1 MIMTRLDTLFGT
13 DTNTNPP
20 VVPTPSPKS
29 IPGLT
34 VKINDLLGNAMWLG
48 IICGL
53 LGLIMVGAMIA
64 LHNKRGPGDGGEA
77 AERVGWVIAGVLI
90 VVSAPIIIQQF
101 V

>member
-1 MIMTRLDTLFGT
+1 MILTRLATLLGT

-64 LHNKRGPGDGGEA
+64 G
-77 AERVGWVIAGVLI
+77 
-90 VVSAPIIIQQF
+90 SS
-101 V
+101 